1 MSPKCLH
8 RCFWGRFSNC
18 FSNLAQQIRWSKDDL
33 PFDAVTRLIIVNPKK
48 TLFCG
53 AVMELCLHDV
63 STPNQPNFPR

>member
-8 RCFWGRFSNC
+8 RRFWGRFSNC

-48 TLFCG
+48 TFVLWSSYG
-53 AVMELCLHDV
+53 AM
-63 STPNQPNFPR
+63 SP